1 MLQDPYALLGVAHG
15 ASFQEIRK
23 AYRRRLQE
31 THPDKTKAK
40 TDKEFIAVQ
49 RAYREVLAAAPISR
63 MAEQDAYLIVS
74 PDELRNGVY
83 CRCGEKYSCAPVGS
97 ISECNSCSNYVY
109 VCSADNSST
118 TSGSFHSPNEDCC
131 SNNP

>member
-1 MLQDPYALLGVAHG
+1 MLQNSYALLGIAHD

-31 THPDKTKAK
+31 THPDKTKDK
-40 TDKEFIAVQ
+40 TDNEFIAVQ
-49 RAYREVLAAAPISR
+49 RAYKEILAAAPISR

-74 PDELRNGVY
+74 LDELRNSVY
-83 CRCGEKYSCAPVGS
+83 CRCGEKYSFAPAGS

-109 VCSADNSST
+109 VYSADNSNAT
-118 TSGSFHSPNEDCC
+118 IGSPHSPNEDC
-131 SNNP
+131 